1 MDPIEKAIRNALE
14 KGNPVDAL
22 FRQRVYAS
30 AEAALGRSLSAQQN
44 VTDSQKAQRI
54 ANLRSISR
62 TIESEFQP
70 AVAPLSAPTP
80 QPQRRDD
87 WSVAPPV
94 RNVAPVE
101 PRTPVVA
108 APTSRQVK
116 KIVETKPKRR
126 SGSGGILR
134 GLLNLIIFIAL
145 LTLALFLAWKYWA
158 AAYIPKEFGGTAEK
172 ADLSSSQSAGA
183 SPAKRLGKETEADE
197 SWISVFAPSD
207 AATVDVSDGLT
218 AELQGTGSDQR
229 LRLIPSTKSGAKAGA
244 TFEVG
249 RGILEKLRGKKV
261 VFDIFA
267 KADEGTAAEMSVSCD
282 LAGMGT
288 CQRTRFHLES
298 QPGDNLLVMQLA
310 DNGPEA
316 SGTLTISPDIEGAS
330 HPVEIYSI
338 RVQVAPE

>member
-14 KGNPVDAL
+14 KGNPVDAS

-30 AEAALGRSLSAQQN
+30 AEAALGRSLSAQPN
-44 VTDSQKAQRI
+44 VSEAQKAQRI
-54 ANLRSISR
+54 ANLRTIERS
-62 TIESEFQP
+62 IESEFQP
-70 AVAPLSAPTP
+70 AVEPVRAPAP
-80 QPQRRDD
+80 QLQKRDD

-94 RNVAPVE
+94 RNVAPAE

-108 APTSRQVK
+108 APTLKQVK
-116 KIVETKPKRR
+116 KIVETKPKKR
-126 SGSGGILR
+126 SGSGGVLR
-134 GLLNLIIFIAL
+134 GLLNLIIFLALIA
-145 LTLALFLAWKYWA
+145 LALFLAWKYWA
-158 AAYIPKEFGGTAEK
+158 AALVPKEFGGTAEK
-172 ADLSSSQSAGA
+172 SDLSTSQSSGA
-183 SPAKRLGKETEADE
+183 SSAKKLGKATATDD

-207 AATVDVSDGLT
+207 AASVDVSDGLT
-218 AELQGTGSDQR
+218 AELQGAGADQR
-229 LRLIPSTKSGAKAGA
+229 LRLVPTTKNGAKTGA

-267 KADEGTAAEMSVSCD
+267 KADEGAAAEMSVSCD

-338 RVQVAPE
+338 RVQVAP

>member
-14 KGNPVDAL
+14 KGNPVDAS

-44 VTDSQKAQRI
+44 VTETQKSQRI
-54 ANLRSISR
+54 ANLRTIARS
-62 TIESEFQP
+62 IESEFQP
-70 AVAPLSAPTP
+70 AVEPVRAPTP
-80 QPQRRDD
+80 QSQKRED
-87 WSVAPPV
+87 WSVAPPE
-94 RNVAPVE
+94 RNAASTQ
-101 PRTPVVA
+101 PRTPAVA
-108 APTSRQVK
+108 APKQDQ
-116 KIVETKPKRR
+116 KIAETKPKKR
-126 SGSGGILR
+126 SGSGGVLR
-134 GLLNLIIFIAL
+134 GLRNLIIFLALIA
-145 LTLALFLAWKYWA
+145 LALFLAWKYWA
-158 AAYIPKEFGGTAEK
+158 AALVPKEFGGMADK
-172 ADLSSSQSAGA
+172 SDLSTSQSSGA
-183 SPAKRLGKETEADE
+183 SPAKKLGKASATDD

-207 AATVDVSDGLT
+207 SASVDVSDGLT
-218 AELQGTGSDQR
+218 AELQGAGADQR
-229 LRLIPSTKSGAKAGA
+229 LRLVPSTKNGAKTGA

-267 KADEGTAAEMSVSCD
+267 KADEGAAAEMTVSCD

-338 RVQVAPE
+338 RVQVAP

>member
-70 AVAPLSAPTP
+70 AVEPVRAPAP